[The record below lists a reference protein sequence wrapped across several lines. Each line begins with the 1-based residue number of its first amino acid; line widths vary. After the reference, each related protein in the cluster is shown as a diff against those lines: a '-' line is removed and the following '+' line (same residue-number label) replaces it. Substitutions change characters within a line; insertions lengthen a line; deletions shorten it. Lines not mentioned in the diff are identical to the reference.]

1 MPKVFISYSWD
12 SDPHKAWVKTL
23 ADRLIYAGVDVIID
37 QYDCKS
43 GDNFLHFMEDSVA
56 KAERV
61 LLILTEKFKDKA
73 DKRERG
79 VGYEGQVISAELY
92 EDGLS
97 NKFIPVLR
105 SGTPATSTPFYL
117 KGRAGVDM
125 RRDGDFEAELEQL
138 LKDIYGHSDKPPL
151 GQKPDFSG
159 QPPARGQPRCPQLAM
174 IREAIDNGLPLP
186 ELDAKS
192 LQAII
197 SRPPANL
204 DEYRLARIAEWSQP
218 RYALDRR
225 FTRLTLLLD
234 QGDEAREGRWQAQPK
249 PYDDLRTVLED
260 TGGQPA
266 LVLLGPPGCGK
277 STLLRRLELDL
288 GVDALRRP
296 RADAWVSLFLPLSR
310 YRPPEEGTP
319 LPSPQAWLEQEWAN
333 KDPGGH
339 LPKLG
344 DLLNTGRLVLL
355 LDAINE
361 MPHGSEED
369 YHRLIARWRD
379 WLALTARTCPG
390 VRAVLSCRSLDYS
403 ASLST
408 PSLSVPHVRIDR
420 LNDGQVEE
428 FLTLYHPDLGPRL
441 WRQLKG
447 TAQLDLFR
455 SPFYLNLLLKQAKDD
470 GQVPKGRAALFTG
483 FVRQALVREVEY
495 SRNPIFQ
502 PGDLLTAWDHKCIV
516 QHNWKGFELPEDGP
530 LFRVLSDFAHGLQ
543 LRRGAA
549 KEARVRVK
557 RAEALTLLGQQGE
570 SILESG
576 AALQILDAD
585 GYEVLFVH
593 QLFQEYFAA
602 RAVATRPDP
611 ALAHTEWRADRL
623 KPSLDETLGGLADS
637 DPLPTAPATGWEET
651 FILAAEMLPDAGGFL
666 RDLASHNLPLAG
678 RCASVAAIAE
688 PLRDPIRQGLMAQ
701 SRDRQAD
708 LRARIAAAHAL
719 GNLGD
724 PRFQRRQGPYGDYLY
739 PPLVAIPGGVYRIGS
754 DGKRYANESP
764 KTDIRLAGFGLG
776 QFPVTNGEW
785 RCFQDAGG
793 YEEERWWET
802 AQAQAWRRGEGTAE
816 GPKQELRE
824 ALKSLRDNPGTI
836 QTLLTQ
842 QNITSQQAQA
852 WQNLL
857 ELDEAGLE
865 AFLEQR
871 YPPGRKTDPAFWND
885 PAYNSPAQPVVGV
898 CWHEV
903 RAYCAWLSAQT
914 GQCFRLPTE
923 AEWEAAAVGPSRRA
937 WLGLGVAKT
946 RAYPWGGAFDTRRCN
961 SFETHVRATTPVGVF
976 PDGDSPEGIAD
987 LSGNVWEW
995 TASLYRG
1002 YPYVAG
1008 DGRED
1013 PAAGG
1018 RRVLRGGSFGLL
1030 QSLVRCASRY
1040 LNAPADRS
1048 HDFGFRIVLS
1058 PFL

>member
-23 ADRLIYAGVDVIID
+23 ADRLIGSGVEVIID
-37 QYDCKS
+37 QYDCTS
-43 GDNFLHFMEDSVA
+43 GDNFLAFMEKSVA
-56 KAERV
+56 IAERV
-61 LLILTEKFKDKA
+61 LLILTENFKDKA

-105 SGTPATSTPFYL
+105 SGTPAASTPVYL
-117 KGRAGVDM
+117 KGRAGRDM

-151 GQKPDFSG
+151 GQKPVFSG
-159 QPPARGQPRCPQLAM
+159 QAPARAQTPCPQLAM
-174 IREAIDNGLPLP
+174 IREAIDNGLPFP
-186 ELDAKS
+186 QLDAKS
-192 LQAII
+192 LHAIT
-197 SRPPANL
+197 SHPPSNL

-234 QGDEAREGRWQAQPK
+234 QGDEAREVRWQAQPK

-260 TGGQPA
+260 TGGQLA

-288 GVDALRRP
+288 GVDALRQP
-296 RADAWVSLFLPLSR
+296 GADSPVSLFLPLSL
-310 YRPPEEGTP
+310 YRPPEDGIP
-319 LPSPQAWLEQEWAN
+319 LPSPQAWLEQEWAS
-333 KDPGGH
+333 KDPDGH

-379 WLALTARTCPG
+379 WLAQMARTCPG

-408 PSLSVPHVRIDR
+408 PSLSVPHVRIEG

-428 FLTLYHPDLGPRL
+428 FLAQYDPDLGPKL

-502 PGDLLTAWDHKCIV
+502 AGDLLTAWDHKCIV
-516 QHNWKGFELPEDGP
+516 QHNWKGFELPEGGP

-549 KEARVRVK
+549 NEARVRVK
-557 RAEALTLLGQQGE
+557 RAEALTLLGERAE
-570 SILESG
+570 SILEAG
-576 AALQILDAD
+576 VALQIVDAD

-602 RAVATRPDP
+602 RAVAARPDP
-611 ALAHTEWRADRL
+611 APAHTEWRSDWL
-623 KPSLDETLGGLADS
+623 QPSLDETLKTLADS
-637 DPLPTAPATGWEET
+637 DPLPTAPGTGWEET
-651 FILAAEMLPDAGGFL
+651 FILAAEMLPDEGGFL
-666 RDLASHNLPLAG
+666 RDLASHNLPLTG

-688 PLRDPIRQGLMAQ
+688 PLRDQIRQGLLAR

-708 LRARIAAAHAL
+708 LRARIAAAQAL
-719 GNLGD
+719 GHLGD
-724 PRFQRRQGPYGDYLY
+724 PRFQRRQGPYGDYVY

-754 DGKRYANESP
+754 DGKRYADESP
-764 KTDIRLAGFGLG
+764 QTDIRLAGFGLG
-776 QFPVTNGEW
+776 QFPVTNAEW
-785 RCFQDAGG
+785 RCFQEAGG

-816 GPKQELRE
+816 GPKQQVRE
-824 ALKSLRDNPGTI
+824 NLQTLRDNPDRI

-842 QNITSQQAQA
+842 QQITSQEAQA
-852 WQNLL
+852 WQGLL
-857 ELDEAGLE
+857 ERDEAGVETVLDQL
-865 AFLEQR
+865 F
-871 YPPGRKTDPAFWND
+871 PSGRQTAPAFWND
-885 PAYNSPAQPVVGV
+885 PAFNGPAQPVVGV
-898 CWHEV
+898 CWHEA

-923 AEWEAAAVGPSRRA
+923 AEWEAAAAGPPRRA
-937 WLGLGVAKT
+937 WLGLRATKT
-946 RAYPWGGAFDTRRCN
+946 RGYPWGGAFDSRRCN

-1002 YPYVAG
+1002 YPYRTD
-1008 DGRED
+1008 DGREE

-1018 RRVLRGGSFGLL
+1018 RRVLRGGAFYGSPEY
-1030 QSLVRCASRY
+1030 VRCASRSSDD
-1040 LNAPADRS
+1040 PAARNLDA
-1048 HDFGFRIVLS
+1048 GFRIVVS